1 MTDITNPTPTT
12 NTETLEFS
20 SNIPTES
27 TESTEST
34 EPIEPTESS
43 EPTVQAGNIK
53 QNQIKKK
60 KHKKKK
66 KNRCF
71 FEGCNKKLSTI
82 DKLMTCK
89 CSHNY
94 CKQHVSIT
102 NHNCKANFLA
112 LNKEYLIKNNP
123 VVMPS
128 KFTAL

>member
-1 MTDITNPTPTT
+1 MTDITTT
-12 NTETLEFS
+12 STTTTTSTSTTITETSEFS
-20 SNIPTES
+20 SNE
-27 TESTEST
+27 
-34 EPIEPTESS
+34 
-43 EPTVQAGNIK
+43 AIK
-53 QNQIKKK
+53 QTEQAEQTEITGSIKQTKKK
-60 KHKKKK
+60 KTKKKK

-89 CSHNY
+89 CSYNY

-112 LNKEYLIKNNP
+112 LNREYLIKNNP

>member
-1 MTDITNPTPTT
+1 MTDMTDITTT
-12 NTETLEFS
+12 STTTTTKTRSTETPEFS
-20 SNIPTES
+20 SNE
-27 TESTEST
+27 
-34 EPIEPTESS
+34 
-43 EPTVQAGNIK
+43 AIK
-53 QNQIKKK
+53 QTEQTEQAEQTEITGSIKQTKKK
-60 KHKKKK
+60 KTKKKK

-112 LNKEYLIKNNP
+112 LNREYLIKNNP

>member
-27 TESTEST
+27 TE
-34 EPIEPTESS
+34 PIEPTESS

-53 QNQIKKK
+53 QNQ
-60 KHKKKK
+60 HKKKK

-102 NHNCKANFLA
+102 NHNCKANFVA
-112 LNKEYLIKNNP
+112 LNRAYLIKNNP
-123 VVMPS
+123 VVIPS